1 MLNAVKQSLAFMTI
15 RERSKWLT
23 FVAIRSLLSILD
35 LAGIMAIGFV
45 VTSTAAFLT
54 EGSSPN
60 REIDFVGLSIPAVT
74 AQTLPVVSSGI
85 LIAFLLKTVLS
96 IFVIRSTAF
105 LVAAIEARAAKE
117 ISVRVFGSDLA
128 VSRLKSRDE
137 MSYAIQFGSPA
148 AFNSLLNFASSA
160 VAEGSL
166 FVVICIA
173 FLFIDPVSTLAA
185 IAYFT
190 LIGLVMQ
197 FFVGNRM
204 VRSGKRAAES
214 TIQANIVL
222 GDLISVF
229 RELSVLGLRNKYFD
243 KLYRSRIAAAD
254 SAATQTY
261 LAGMPRYIIES
272 ALLVG
277 LTVFIISQAIFADIV
292 SSASVIGVFLAGGF
306 RLTAAILPL
315 QSAFLGIRACMPAAA
330 TAHEILHG
338 PEKIQDYVRSTAD
351 SSGGIRTRS
360 VPIQVELVNVDFS
373 YADKMVR
380 ALDGVSMRIEPGQQ
394 VAIIGESGSGKSTIA
409 DLICGVLK
417 PENGKVV
424 IGTSLQETAGS
435 SALSVSY
442 VPQSP
447 GLVSGTVAENVALG
461 RNRIEFDDEMV
472 KIALKKANLL
482 SAVEALPKGVH
493 SELGKYQEGFSGG
506 QIQRLGLARA
516 LYTNPGLLVMDEA
529 TSALDAES
537 EAEIAKALDEMKG
550 DVTVVLIA
558 HRLNTVQHADKV
570 FLMEAGRLSDSG
582 TFQELVNRNPSVK
595 RTVRLMKVG
604 ND

>member
-1 MLNAVKQSLAFMTI
+1 
-15 RERSKWLT
+15 
-23 FVAIRSLLSILD
+23 
-35 LAGIMAIGFV
+35 
-45 VTSTAAFLT
+45 
-54 EGSSPN
+54 
-60 REIDFVGLSIPAVT
+60 
-74 AQTLPVVSSGI
+74 
-85 LIAFLLKTVLS
+85 
-96 IFVIRSTAF
+96 
-105 LVAAIEARAAKE
+105 
-117 ISVRVFGSDLA
+117 
-128 VSRLKSRDE
+128 
-137 MSYAIQFGSPA
+137 
-148 AFNSLLNFASSA
+148 
-160 VAEGSL
+160 
-166 FVVICIA
+166 
-173 FLFIDPVSTLAA
+173 
-185 IAYFT
+185 
-190 LIGLVMQ
+190 
-197 FFVGNRM
+197 M
-204 VRSGKRAAES
+204 VRSGKNAAES
-214 TIQANIVL
+214 TIQANTAL

-229 RELSVLGLRNKYFD
+229 RELSVLGLRSKYFD
-243 KLYRSRIAAAD
+243 KLYRSRIVAAD
-254 SAATQTY
+254 GAATQTY

-277 LTVFIISQAIFADIV
+277 LTAFIISQAIFADIV

-315 QSAFLGIRACMPAAA
+315 QSAFLGIKACMPAAT
-330 TAHEILHG
+330 TAHEILDG
-338 PEKIQDYVRSTAD
+338 PVKLQDYVRSTAD
-351 SSGGIRTRS
+351 SLGGIRTRS

-409 DLICGVLK
+409 DLICGVLN
-417 PENGKVV
+417 PDNGKVV
-424 IGTSLQETAGS
+424 VGTSLQEPAAS
-435 SALSVSY
+435 SAISVSY

-447 GLVSGTVAENVALG
+447 GLVSGTVAQNVALG
-461 RNRIEFDDEMV
+461 RDRNEVDDEMV

-482 SAVEALPKGVH
+482 SAVEALPKGIH

-537 EAEIAKALDEMKG
+537 EAEIAKALHEMKG

-570 FLMEAGRLSDSG
+570 FLMEGGRLSDSG